1 MEKMKKMK
9 KCYKMYLTHNEE
21 KSDVDGGFIRNL
33 KNKYYKYMT
42 LISKNVYIDKLDGIV
57 NKYNNLCHNT
67 VQTKPVD
74 VKTSRYINSSKEIN
88 DDDPK
93 FKNVPSS
100 VNNLKSK
107 VDKLDADK
115 LVTARLDLIRKL
127 FSKK

>member
-1 MEKMKKMK
+1 
-9 KCYKMYLTHNEE
+9 MYLTHNEE
-21 KSDVDGGFIRNL
+21 KSDVAGGFIRNL

-67 VQTKPVD
+67 IQTKPVD